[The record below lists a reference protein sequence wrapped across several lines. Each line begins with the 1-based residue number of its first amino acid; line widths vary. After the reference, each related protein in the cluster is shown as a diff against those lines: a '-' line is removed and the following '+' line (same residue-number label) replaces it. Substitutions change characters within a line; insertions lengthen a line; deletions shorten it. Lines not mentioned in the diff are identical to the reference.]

1 MLTGFLFTALYF
13 LSKKKIQASEKKNAD
28 ATVFQTEILLSN
40 KSFQNKVQPSF
51 VSFHRKK
58 SKYL

>member
-13 LSKKKIQASEKKNAD
+13 LSKKKSKQVKKNAN